1 MSKSQHDGGDTG
13 DVGGVTGYSEGDA
26 DSWLLIAS
34 VEMVVYVWPKECAEE
49 GSQENIS
56 FRIRDTLSNG
66 FLSSGAD
73 MQGSAKP
80 ARVVPVLAPK

>member
-1 MSKSQHDGGDTG
+1 
-13 DVGGVTGYSEGDA
+13 
-26 DSWLLIAS
+26 
-34 VEMVVYVWPKECAEE
+34 MVVYVWPEECAEE